1 MRPVNEDSTS
11 APQLGLKG
19 SLLLAIAALD
29 KRQKAPRGCFRMG
42 WLWEH
47 RRRPRRAGTVV
58 SLTRDPVK
66 AHARNKILVSVW
78 KHTAEYRSKYRPH
91 QGVQERARRLAP
103 VVSAAAMV
111 VA

>member
-29 KRQKAPRGCFRMG
+29 KQQKAPRGCFRMG
-42 WLWEH
+42 WLWAH
-47 RRRPRRAGTVV
+47 RRPTYADPVV
-58 SLTRDPVK
+58 KFTRDPVK
-66 AHARNKILVSVW
+66 AHNHRKILVSVW

-91 QGVQERARRLAP
+91 QGVQERARRLT
-103 VVSAAAMV
+103 AMGP
-111 VA
+111 A